1 MLSLFVPFCLL
12 VPSWRFHLMVLDVS
26 LGNSLLLGIAGLAC
40 AYELSRYGHRV
51 HVLEASSG
59 LDRVSIVFSFCI

>member
-1 MLSLFVPFCLL
+1 
-12 VPSWRFHLMVLDVS
+12 MVLDVS